1 MEKRMIYAEFKAR
14 LIKELEEKFMCEGEL
29 QKQTVIQSGDRMLT
43 GLHLEKESSG
53 IACTIFIED
62 LYRDYLEHGD
72 FNLAV
77 LGAGELLQ
85 REAPEFMRNRA
96 VDITP
101 EYIKENVFCELLGG
115 RYNQEFLRTVPH
127 LSVKNTDL
135 AITYR
140 CMVGEDSSG
149 IAAFFIHPDLMAY
162 SGMTLKELHQTA
174 LSNTQRM
181 FPMEIMELAPE
192 MKAITNQQKV
202 FGATAILYPGVL
214 EAIAEKENSD
224 FYLLPSSIHEMILV
238 PDQGNFSEKELRWI
252 VRSANQE
259 VVAPNEVLSDSIYR
273 YKKDERKLERCK
285 EPTERQVEQD
295 R

>member
-14 LIKELEEKFMCEGEL
+14 LVEELEEKFMYEGGL
-29 QKQTVIQSGDRMLT
+29 QKQTIIKSGDRMLT

-53 IACTIFIED
+53 MACSIFIED

-72 FNLAV
+72 FELSV

-85 REAPEFMRNRA
+85 REPPEFMRNRA
-96 VDITP
+96 VEITP
-101 EYIKENVFCELLGG
+101 EYIKENVFCELLGR

-127 LSVKNTDL
+127 LPVKNTDL

-140 CMVGEDSSG
+140 CMFGEDSSG
-149 IAAFFIHPDLMAY
+149 VAAFFIQPDQIAY

-181 FPMEIMELAPE
+181 FPLEIIELAPE
-192 MKAITNQQKV
+192 MKAITNKQKV

-214 EAIAEKENSD
+214 KTIAEKENSD

-238 PDQGNFSEKELRWI
+238 PDRGDFSEKELRWI
-252 VRSANQE
+252 VRSGNKE
-259 VVAPNEVLSDSIYR
+259 VVAPNEVLSDSIYH

-285 EPTERQVEQD
+285 EPAERQVEQD